1 MASEQTDLKRNP
13 NNKRD
18 PENGLATF
26 IAILAIVA
34 LVMIA
39 FSIF

>member
-1 MASEQTDLKRNP
+1 MASEQTDLKRNS
-13 NNKRD
+13 NKRD